1 MSQLYDL
8 YKAVGKEAFSREVM
22 KFAPY
27 FATID
32 LRFLEL
38 RPNLAEVFVENRPE
52 VRNHIGTVHAIAMCN
67 AAEAAA
73 AIMCDVSIPETS
85 RWIPIGINARYLAK
99 ATTDITAVAT
109 GDTIDWEEHG
119 NKDIP
124 VSIRNTAGEEVC
136 SVVISVYIS
145 QKKA

>member
-8 YKAVGKEAFSREVM
+8 YKAVGKEAFSKEIM

-27 FATID
+27 FSTIN
-32 LRFLEL
+32 LEFLEL
-38 RPNLAEVFVENRPE
+38 RPNHAEVFVKNCHE
-52 VRNHIGTVHAIAMCN
+52 VHNHLGTVHAIAMCN

-85 RWIPIGINARYLAK
+85 RWIPIGITAKYLAK

-109 GDTIDWEEHG
+109 GDTIDWEEFG
-119 NKDIP
+119 NKEIP
-124 VSIRNTAGEEVC
+124 VKILDTTGNEVC
-136 SVVISVYIS
+136 AITISVYIS
-145 QKKA
+145 QKKT

>member
-1 MSQLYDL
+1 MSQLYEL
-8 YKAVGKEAFSREVM
+8 YKSAGKEVFSREVM

-27 FATID
+27 FSTIN
-32 LRFLEL
+32 LKFLDL
-38 RPNLAEVFVENRPE
+38 RPNRAEVFVENRPE
-52 VRNHIGTVHAIAMCN
+52 VHNHIGSVHAIAMCN

-73 AIMCDVSIPETS
+73 GIMCDVSIPETS

-99 ATTDITAVAT
+99 AVTDITAVAT
-109 GDTIDWEEHG
+109 GDGIDWEEYG

-124 VSIRNTAGEEVC
+124 VSILDTAGNEVC
-136 SVVISVYIS
+136 SITISVYIS